1 MRTLIVALAAAT
13 LISPSAY
20 GADAKAVLAPV
31 RERMEQADYRITG
44 HWVRV
49 DADGKRTSLGVTIK
63 AHWFPGV
70 LKILVDIGSPDDARA
85 HILLEMRPGGE
96 DSIRIAHPGDAAPA
110 VLPFDRWTN
119 GPLGPGF
126 SYEDFLES
134 QFFWPTQ
141 TLTEKIKYGARDC
154 DMLKSVPGTAERTH
168 YAEVST
174 WLDHAIA
181 FPVHVEK
188 TMKGSGA
195 VKEFTN
201 FGLRHDQGVWSAS
214 QVEVKT
220 RGQAGST
227 LLIIEHGSA
236 KANLTAEDFN
246 PARMTHF

>member
-1 MRTLIVALAAAT
+1 MRALVAVLAAAL
-13 LISPSAY
+13 LISPGAHA
-20 GADAKAVLAPV
+20 ADAKAVLTPT
-31 RERMEQADYRITG
+31 RERIEQADYRITG
-44 HWVRV
+44 HMVRV
-49 DADGKRTSLGVTIK
+49 DPDGKRTNLGVTIK
-63 AHWFPGV
+63 AHWFPGL
-70 LKILVDIGSPDDARA
+70 LKVLVDIGSPVDARA
-85 HILLEMRPGGE
+85 HILMEMRPNGE
-96 DSIRIAHPGDAAPA
+96 SSIRIAHPGDSAAA
-110 VLPFDRWTN
+110 VLPFDHWTD
-119 GPLGPGF
+119 GPLGSGF

-174 WLDHAIA
+174 WLDHAIG

-201 FGLRHDQGVWSAS
+201 FGLRHEQGVWSAS

-227 LLIIEHGSA
+227 LLIIDRGSA
-236 KANLTAEDFN
+236 KANLTAEDFS
-246 PARMTHF
+246 PARMVHF